1 MPMTRDQILQMNAS
15 ARVYQE
21 RYDNAFQS
29 WGVRAKGPVLG
40 EDIDSYR
47 RDLAVQAK
55 KLLPDDHKYRKVQYR
70 SMRADAFEV
79 MEPELLKAVSEA
91 GRRNDSV
98 RLVAP
103 LREVHE
109 RGPNGEHVI
118 KFLGQRSF
126 VEQFKS
132 IPRRVAWFNTPYG
145 RQTTN
150 GRYL

>member
-1 MPMTRDQILQMNAS
+1 MNAS
-15 ARVYQE
+15 ARIYQE

-40 EDIDSYR
+40 EDIDTYR

-70 SMRADAFEV
+70 RLDDAV
-79 MEPELLKAVSEA
+79 LNNLEPQLLKAVTEA

-98 RLVAP
+98 PLDAP

-118 KFLGQRSF
+118 KFPWPA
-126 VEQFKS
+126 V
-132 IPRRVAWFNTPYG
+132 IC
-145 RQTTN
+145 
-150 GRYL
+150 